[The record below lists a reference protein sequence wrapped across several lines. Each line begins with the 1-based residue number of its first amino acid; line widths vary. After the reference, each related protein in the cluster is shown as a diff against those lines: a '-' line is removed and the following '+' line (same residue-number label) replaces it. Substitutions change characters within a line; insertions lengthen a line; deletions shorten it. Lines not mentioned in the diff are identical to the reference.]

1 MFVLDHTEFLSD
13 SKFVDD
19 VDHIATCFDKTT
31 KPRFR
36 NVDEPQY
43 IKFGGARDN
52 DEMSN
57 IRFGQM
63 KLPGYLTPILLRA
76 NVQLAQP
83 SDIQDRGCKVFSTLN

>member
-1 MFVLDHTEFLSD
+1 M
-13 SKFVDD
+13 DD

-43 IKFGGARDN
+43 IKFGGSRDN
-52 DEMSN
+52 DVTSD

-63 KLPGYLTPILLRA
+63 KLPGYFTLILLRYA
-76 NVQLAQP
+76 VQL
-83 SDIQDRGCKVFSTLN
+83 IQIW

>member
-1 MFVLDHTEFLSD
+1 M
-13 SKFVDD
+13 DD

-52 DEMSN
+52 DATSD

-63 KLPGYLTPILLRA
+63 KLTGYVALILLHS
-76 NVQLAQP
+76 NMQLTQL
-83 SDIQDRGCKVFSTLN
+83 S